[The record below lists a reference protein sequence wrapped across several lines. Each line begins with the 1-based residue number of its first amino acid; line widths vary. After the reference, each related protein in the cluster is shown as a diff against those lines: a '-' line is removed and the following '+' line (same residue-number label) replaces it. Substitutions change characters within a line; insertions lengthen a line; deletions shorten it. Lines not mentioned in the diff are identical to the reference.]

1 MTFLILSI
9 LFNAYLGSIFAY
21 FKKYNIDAFQA
32 IVFNYITCVITGS
45 FVLGH
50 FPIKVATLSEPW
62 FRWSVLMGIL
72 FISVFN
78 LIAISSSKV
87 GITITQT
94 SNKLSLIIPVLFSY
108 FMYHEPL
115 SWLKIIGIVVALIAV
130 VLTTKGET
138 SKDSPTAKKLHWEI
152 ILPIVLFLSSG
163 IIDTMTKYVEQR
175 FLKHP
180 DTSNAY
186 LIAGFLV
193 AAIIGT
199 LVLSLQYISGKRSFA
214 FKNLIAGI
222 VLGIPNYFSIYYL
235 IKALQSKNLSS
246 SATIPINN
254 IGVLFLVSIV
264 GIFVFKEKL
273 SKANLVGL
281 LFTIAAII
289 LIFLGDKI

>member
-9 LFNAYLGSIFAY
+9 IFNAYLGIIFAY
-21 FKKYNIDAFQA
+21 FKKHNIDAFQA

-50 FPIKVATLSEPW
+50 FPIQITTLSEPW
-62 FRWSVLMGIL
+62 FKWSVLMGIL

-78 LIAISSSKV
+78 LIAISSAKV

-94 SNKLSLIIPVLFSY
+94 SNKLSLIIPVIFSY
-108 FMYHEPL
+108 FIYHEPL
-115 SWLKIIGIVVALIAV
+115 SWLKIIGIAVALVAV
-130 VLTTKGET
+130 VLTTKADT
-138 SKDSPTAKKLHWEI
+138 NNDSPTVKKLHWEI

-175 FLKHP
+175 FLKNP
-180 DTSNAY
+180 DTSNSY

-193 AAIIGT
+193 AAIIGS
-199 LVLSLQYISGKRSFA
+199 LVLSMHYISGKRSFA

-235 IKALQSKNLSS
+235 IKALQSNNLSS